1 MWAVVPQSSDDN
13 RPHETLLPSL
23 TLSVLGGLTPHDALG
38 VGAALND
45 ELTPLPPDLKEISG
59 IPATQDHEDS
69 GPRRPRRG
77 ARKGDI
83 IGHRYLVEGQIGR
96 GGMGRVLRVRHQAL
110 GKKFALKLIKAPIAT
125 NPRIR
130 EMFYREAR
138 LASALSHDNICSI
151 VDFGED
157 PEFGLF
163 MVMELLEGTTVHH
176 KLHHDGRVPPKVA
189 CDVMWQIVEAVR
201 YIHTRAIVHGDLKS
215 ENMLITRTPDRRRV
229 VKLLDFGLARPD
241 VQHETEKIEGTPEYL
256 APERIMGAAATQA
269 SDIYALGII
278 FYELLVGK
286 LPFVGTLEEVFKQ
299 HLEEPVPVPSKQV
312 DTPFDER
319 ADQIVARATAKNP
332 DDRHPDAATFQYEL
346 RTFMTMLG
354 MEQGRA
360 RRGGSAGEAGGRR
373 RSRDHREKAS
383 LEIFNNAP
391 IPLACV
397 DTDGKVRLANMAF
410 LEFLGCA
417 GEAGGIE
424 LAHSGMTEVY
434 PALLD
439 DLKIAAARRK
449 TIKRLIYLNEGGG
462 TVVEVAVIL
471 VPAPSDSIVT
481 KGEVHMTLHPLNR
494 YEPDALDAPFHK

>member
-1 MWAVVPQSSDDN
+1 VSENSDDK

-23 TLSVLGGLTPHDALG
+23 TLSVLGGFTPHDALG
-38 VGAALND
+38 AALD
-45 ELTPLPPDLKEISG
+45 SDLTPVPADLAEISG
-59 IPATQDHEDS
+59 TSPVPVAEEAEA
-69 GPRRPRRG
+69 PKKRRRG
-77 ARKGDI
+77 ARQGDS
-83 IGHRYLVEGQIGR
+83 IGHRYVVEGQIGR

-157 PEFGLF
+157 PQFGLF

-176 KLHHDGRVPPKVA
+176 KVHNDGRLPPKVA

-215 ENMLITRTPDRRRV
+215 ENMLMTRTPDRRRV

-241 VQHETEKIEGTPEYL
+241 VQHATEKIEGTPEYL
-256 APERIMGAAATQA
+256 APERIQGAAATQA
-269 SDIYALGII
+269 SDIYALGIL

-286 LPFVGTLEEVFKQ
+286 LPFLGTIEEVFSK
-299 HLEEPVPVPSKQV
+299 HMESDVPVPSQQV
-312 DTPFDER
+312 ETPFDER
-319 ADQIVARATAKNP
+319 ADQIVARATAKDPAN
-332 DDRHPDAATFQYEL
+332 RHPDAATFQYEL

-354 MEQGRA
+354 MDVGRA
-360 RRGGSAGEAGGRR
+360 RRGGGGTGPAESATR
-373 RSRDHREKAS
+373 RSRTPDHREKAAA
-383 LEIFNNAP
+383 EIFENAP

-397 DTDGKVRLANMAF
+397 NDKGKVRLANRAF
-410 LEFLGCA
+410 LEFLGAA
-417 GEAGGIE
+417 GAAGGIE
-424 LAHSGMTEVY
+424 LEHSGLMEVY

-439 DLKIAAARRK
+439 DLVIVASRGK
-449 TIKRLIYLNEGGG
+449 TVKRLLYLNEGGG
-462 TVVEVAVIL
+462 GVVEVAVIL
-471 VPAPSDSIVT
+471 APAAKASIVT
-481 KGEVHMTLHPLNR
+481 KGEVHITLHPLNR
-494 YEPDALDAPFHK
+494 YEADALS